1 MDCARYQGCQQR
13 TVSANASKIGQKS
26 WLFEK
31 QKFTKRPGLYTM
43 GRTDNQVASSSKAAA
58 VNSRSSAKSSKGRGS
73 REKAKKTPASTS
85 SQDELPTDDTDN
97 QQLVA
102 SITKQVLEQLNSR
115 STRRPSSPDS
125 SHDELEE
132 ESDHPGRTRGR
143 KRTRVTPKK
152 SRKRHRHKSPRG
164 TPSGSDR
171 DISTSSDSSAC
182 SSESG
187 SSSESDED
195 SSGFSGSRTRI
206 SSTIASQI
214 DQKLKN
220 KIWQRKYI
228 NLAKLLPQY
237 KDTSAYGE
245 SIHLQSTGRSQFR
258 LLKKKSAPTI
268 RTIDQWTSAFLR
280 YVAIYA
286 EKFPK
291 EIPQVIKHGEIVR
304 DLAARKTGDAW
315 FIYDQRV
322 RAEIEVSDFP
332 WGPKNSSICA
342 LSLQQFISL
351 CETLGVPIKDE
362 KTEGPSSVLTFL
374 GIELDTVMMEAR
386 LPVEKVVKVSR
397 FKKLAESMDPNPTK
411 IPTQL
416 LHL

>member
-1 MDCARYQGCQQR
+1 
-13 TVSANASKIGQKS
+13 
-26 WLFEK
+26 
-31 QKFTKRPGLYTM
+31 M

-58 VNSRSSAKSSKGRGS
+58 VNSRSNANTSKGRGS
-73 REKAKKTPASTS
+73 RDKAKKTPASTS
-85 SQDELPTDDTDN
+85 SQNVLPTDDTDN

-125 SHDELEE
+125 SDDELEE
-132 ESDHPGRTRGR
+132 ESEHPGRTRGR

-164 TPSGSDR
+164 TPSGSDS
-171 DISTSSDSSAC
+171 DISNSSDSSEC

-258 LLKKKSAPTI
+258 LLKKKSASTI

-291 EIPQVIKHGEIVR
+291 EIPHVIKHGEIVR

-332 WGPKNSSICA
+332 WGQLHHEFWVMANTPYQNYSNSSQPFRGKGAGGFRGRSGRFARQGPDKVPQGFCY
-342 LSLQQFISL
+342 SLHKHGKCPSHPGSCPYKHWCYQ
-351 CETLGVPIKDE
+351 CK
-362 KTEGPSSVLTFL
+362 KTHSVLYCQGNKANTNTSQPNQ
-374 GIELDTVMMEAR
+374 IQT
-386 LPVEKVVKVSR
+386 S
-397 FKKLAESMDPNPTK
+397 KK
-411 IPTQL
+411 
-416 LHL
+416 